1 MKHKKNLLVNKSE
14 ATTNEELKKA
24 ASKYGA
30 LVYPKVRIA
39 DIVEINQKI
48 LTDKDEYSYAL
59 KAHFDFVITT
69 GSELS
74 PEFAIEVDGS
84 SHNDPQAQKRDR
96 KKNSICQ
103 KYEISLFRIK
113 SNFLKPI
120 GDFPKNDSQ
129 SIFAGKFDSLAGW
142 LVETWFLQKAFYEA
156 QDNGLIP
163 EDEPFLW
170 FSFIGHDP
178 FAQSALYLHKK
189 YKDKLCRTIKPKII
203 KGHDDNE
210 ITWAT
215 LAILQLHNGLYIYG
229 ESECTS
235 INFYSS
241 SAYDLCE
248 ELAILEIVQRFEEIE
263 SITGLFTQEQMA
275 KKEEEF
281 RKKYIVPKYLE

>member
-1 MKHKKNLLVNKSE
+1 MKYKKNLLVNQSE

-24 ASKYGA
+24 ASKYEA
-30 LVYPKVRIA
+30 LVYLKVRIA

-69 GSELS
+69 ESDLS
-74 PEFAIEVDGS
+74 PEFVIEFDGS

-96 KKNSICQ
+96 YKNSICQ

-120 GDFPKNDSQ
+120 GDFPKNNSR

-142 LVETWFLQKAFYEA
+142 IVETWFLQKAFYEA

-170 FSFIGHDP
+170 FSVIGHDP
-178 FAQSALYLHKK
+178 FVQSRIYLQKK
-189 YKDKLCRTIKPKII
+189 YQEQLCTKFIPKII

>member
-1 MKHKKNLLVNKSE
+1 MKHKKNLLLNKSE
-14 ATTNEELKKA
+14 LTTNEELNKA

-30 LVYPKVRIA
+30 LVSSKVRIA
-39 DIVEINQKI
+39 DIVEIDRNF
-48 LTDKDEYSYAL
+48 LEKDEYSYAL
-59 KAHFDFVITT
+59 MAHFDFVITT

-74 PEFAIEVDGS
+74 PEFVIEFDGS
-84 SHNDPQAQKRDR
+84 SHNDTKTQDRDK

-103 KYEISLFRIK
+103 KYEIPLFRINL
-113 SNFLKPI
+113 NFLKPI
-120 GDFPKNDSQ
+120 GDFPDNNAR

-178 FAQSALYLHKK
+178 FVQSRIYLQKK
-189 YKDKLCRTIKPKII
+189 YQEQLCTKFIPKII

-235 INFYSS
+235 INFYSF
-241 SAYDLCE
+241 SAYELSE
-248 ELAILEIVQRFEEIE
+248 ELAILEIVQHFEELKFR
-263 SITGLFTQEQMA
+263 TRLFTQEQIV

>member
-1 MKHKKNLLVNKSE
+1 MKYKKNLLVNESE
-14 ATTNEELKKA
+14 VTTNEELNKA

-39 DIVEINQKI
+39 DIVEIDQI
-48 LTDKDEYSYAL
+48 LLEKDSSYAL
-59 KAHFDFVITT
+59 MAHFDFVITI
-69 GSELS
+69 GRELS
-74 PEFAIEVDGS
+74 PEFAIEFDGS
-84 SHNDPQAQKRDR
+84 SHNDPKTQERDR

-103 KYEISLFRIK
+103 KYEIPLFRIK

-120 GDFPKNDSQ
+120 GDFPKNNSR

-156 QDNGLIP
+156 QDNALIP

-189 YKDKLCRTIKPKII
+189 YQEKLSMTIRPKIM

-229 ESECTS
+229 EAECTS
-235 INFYSS
+235 INFDSF
-241 SAYDLCE
+241 SAYELSE
-248 ELAILEIVQRFEEIE
+248 ELAILEIVQHFEEIKVR
-263 SITGLFTQEQMA
+263 TRLFTQEQIV

>member
-163 EDEPFLW
+163 EDEPFWW

-215 LAILQLHNGLYIYG
+215 LAILQLHNRLYIYG
-229 ESECTS
+229 
-235 INFYSS
+235 
-241 SAYDLCE
+241 
-248 ELAILEIVQRFEEIE
+248 
-263 SITGLFTQEQMA
+263 
-275 KKEEEF
+275 
-281 RKKYIVPKYLE
+281 